1 MKTSLMF
8 PMCGG
13 LLLTS
18 AFFLVPGCDSPEV
31 PRGEY
36 GEIIDEL
43 PDFPHSPKTLP
54 IPDGVLPRE
63 QQIES
68 L

>member
-1 MKTSLMF
+1 
-8 PMCGG
+8 
-13 LLLTS
+13 LLTS
-18 AFFLVPGCDSPEV
+18 AFFLVSGCDSPEV